1 MGNAHTGVV
10 SCHTVAHH
18 EGATESFVELAPES
32 PSGLGGAADRP
43 ERTVSRM
50 MTHAMTHRVA
60 TGAEGD
66 LDSTGYSL
74 ADLVT
79 ALEACT
85 TMTVAK
91 YRAVLKSSGD
101 SEEALPEVKRCEEAL
116 KRVEKQ
122 LKAAQRLQE
131 RQVGQ
136 GGEADTWLHM
146 YTGGRRRVKS
156 LKAIA
161 TRVQME
167 NSIIRHWRKQKGNS
181 YGQAQIAQGIEKMPI
196 DQWSGVDVFELEREN
211 QQPLTTVFMTI
222 WKRRG
227 LDQLCK
233 TPEEKV
239 FEFIR
244 SMELEYKSNPYH
256 NRIHAAEV
264 TLTAYYLWSQ
274 LAAQQG
280 WQDYFVGVDLLVL
293 LLAAA
298 VHDVGHPAVNNDFMI
313 KTRDDLTLRYNDR
326 SVLENYHAATAFR
339 AMRDRGINLL
349 EHNLPSPPP
358 GALRT
363 RVIDMVLATD
373 MEVHKQT
380 VGALHSEVQD
390 NARVQDINKLVL
402 EKNVLHMSDIGHP
415 LRPKDQHREW
425 SRRCTEE
432 FFAQGD
438 REKSLGLQP
447 MQLFDRELAPP
458 LAKGQLGFL
467 NFVVMPTW
475 KAMRLVLG
483 DEGAATLDKCLKDNV
498 SSWEAEAA
506 RWSEDQSARLAVA
519 EPMGHKARDGIAEGK
534 QKQSHGLERPN
545 TWTLDRRD
553 DGRPHRAACTTS
565 SPSPPPPPPGAP
577 DPRARRSSAPR
588 APPAARQ
595 PGCQKST
602 WPPAIR
608 TVDRSGQPHSALL
621 RIPRHSSALLG
632 FC

>member
-1 MGNAHTGVV
+1 MCPVMA
-10 SCHTVAHH
+10 
-18 EGATESFVELAPES
+18 
-32 PSGLGGAADRP
+32 R
-43 ERTVSRM
+43 
-50 MTHAMTHRVA
+50 AMTN
-60 TGAEGD
+60 GASRGPAGDWCD
-66 LDSTGYSL
+66 LDTTGCSL
-74 ADLVT
+74 TDLVT

-85 TMTVAK
+85 AMTVAK
-91 YRAVLKSSGD
+91 YRAVLKKPKESREGPQ
-101 SEEALPEVKRCEEAL
+101 EIKRCEEAL
-116 KRVEKQ
+116 RRVEKQ
-122 LKAAQRLQE
+122 LRTAQRLQE
-131 RQVGQ
+131 RQTWQ
-136 GGEADTWLHM
+136 GGEAETWLNM
-146 YTGGRRRVKS
+146 YMGSRRRVKS
-156 LKAIA
+156 LKMIA
-161 TRVQME
+161 TRVQLE
-167 NSIIRHWRKQKGNS
+167 NSIIRHWRKQKHSN
-181 YGQAQIAQGIEKMPI
+181 YLKAQPFQGIQEVPI
-196 DQWSGVDVFELEREN
+196 DQWNGVDVFQLEKEH
-211 QQPLTTVFMTI
+211 QQPLTSVFMTI

-227 LDQLCK
+227 LEQLCR

-239 FEFIR
+239 VEFIR
-244 SMELEYKSNPYH
+244 SMELEYNNNLYH
-256 NRIHAAEV
+256 NRIHAADV
-264 TLTAYYLWSQ
+264 TLTAYYLWSK

-280 WQDYFVGVDLLVL
+280 WQYYFVEVDLLVL
-293 LLAAA
+293 LIAAA
-298 VHDVGHPAVNNDFMI
+298 IHDVGHPAVNNDFMI

-519 EPMGHKARDGIAEGK
+519 EPMGHKATSRSVYDVVALA
-534 QKQSHGLERPN
+534 S
-545 TWTLDRRD
+545 T
-553 DGRPHRAACTTS
+553 AAAG
-565 SPSPPPPPPGAP
+565 GA
-577 DPRARRSSAPR
+577 
-588 APPAARQ
+588 
-595 PGCQKST
+595 
-602 WPPAIR
+602 
-608 TVDRSGQPHSALL
+608 
-621 RIPRHSSALLG
+621 
-632 FC
+632 